1 MIDDSLIY
9 AEDCA
14 TAERKVLLYNR
25 PRNQAQ
31 PIASNIQRVQDWDE
45 IDSLI

>member
-25 PRNQAQ
+25 PRNQSKPHSQ
-31 PIASNIQRVQDWDE
+31 NIQRVQDWDE